1 MSLMAIG
8 TYASY
13 FEVQMPI
20 SAQTTMTT
28 SMRSTSSYVTSTA
41 TTSTARP
48 TGHFCTTVN
57 ALDES
62 GRSYAP
68 GAERSYKPYRPYR
81 VNGEDEGENSEDP
94 FMEPIGDTPWILF
107 ALLIAGY
114 VVYRR
119 RFARDTND

>member
-13 FEVQMPI
+13 FEVQVPL

-28 SMRSTSSYVTSTA
+28 SV
-41 TTSTARP
+41 RP

-57 ALDES
+57 TLDES
-62 GRSYAP
+62 GCSYAP
-68 GAERSYKPYRPYR
+68 SAERSYKPYRPRR
-81 VNGEDEGENSEDP
+81 VEDDSPEDDP
-94 FMEPIGDTPWILF
+94 YMGNHTPVGDTPYVFF